1 MGHLQQTPAGTSD
14 YMSTTIINTE
24 SSDHNW
30 YVIDAEDQVL
40 GRLATRV
47 ATVLRGKH
55 KPTFAPHV
63 DTGDYVVVIN
73 ASKVKLTGN
82 KEAAKEY
89 YRYSGYAGGLKVRT
103 AAQLRED
110 DPERIITQAV
120 KGMLPKNRLARQVIA
135 KLKVYGGA
143 EHPHSGQQPE
153 PFPAHV

>member
-1 MGHLQQTPAGTSD
+1 
-14 YMSTTIINTE
+14 MSTTIPSSE
-24 SSDHNW
+24 SVERAW
-30 YVIDAEDQVL
+30 YVIDAEDVVL

-63 DTGDYVVVIN
+63 DTGDYVVVVN
-73 ASKVKLTGN
+73 AAKVQLTGN
-82 KEAAKEY
+82 KDAATEY

-103 AAQLRED
+103 AAQLRDE

-120 KGMLPKNRLARQVIA
+120 KGMLPKNRLAREVIA

-143 EHPHSGQQPE
+143 EHPHGGQKPQ
-153 PFPAHV
+153 PFPAYI

>member
-1 MGHLQQTPAGTSD
+1 
-14 YMSTTIINTE
+14 MSTTIPNSE
-24 SSDHNW
+24 SVERTW
-30 YVIDAEDQVL
+30 YVIDAEDVVL

-63 DTGDYVVVIN
+63 DTGDYVVVVN
-73 ASKVKLTGN
+73 AAKVHLTGN

-103 AAQLRED
+103 AAEVREE

-120 KGMLPKNRLARQVIA
+120 KGMLPKNRLARDVIA

-143 EHPHSGQQPE
+143 EHPHGGQKPQ
-153 PFPAHV
+153 PFPAYI

>member
-1 MGHLQQTPAGTSD
+1 MRSDMSD
-14 YMSTTIINTE
+14 YMSTTIPNSE
-24 SSDHNW
+24 SVERTW
-30 YVIDAEDQVL
+30 YVIDAEDVVL

-63 DTGDYVVVIN
+63 DTGDYVVVVN
-73 ASKVKLTGN
+73 AAKVQLTGN

-103 AAQLRED
+103 AGQLREE

-120 KGMLPKNRLARQVIA
+120 KGMLPKNRLAREVIA

-143 EHPHSGQQPE
+143 EHPHGGQKPQ
-153 PFPAHV
+153 PFPAYI

>member
-1 MGHLQQTPAGTSD
+1 
-14 YMSTTIINTE
+14 MSTTIPSSE
-24 SSDHNW
+24 SVERTW
-30 YVIDAEDQVL
+30 YVIDAEDVVL

-63 DTGDYVVVIN
+63 DTGDYVVVVN
-73 ASKVKLTGN
+73 AAKVQLTGN

-103 AAQLRED
+103 AAELRVE

-120 KGMLPKNRLARQVIA
+120 KGMLPKNRLARDVIA
-135 KLKVYGGA
+135 KLKVYGGS
-143 EHPHSGQQPE
+143 EHPHGGQKPQ
-153 PFPAHV
+153 PFPAYI